1 MDKWIKKTL
10 LIILVAYVV
19 VFVFSKPETA
29 ADLVKSTV
37 GGFFDSLFTF
47 FATLVAA

>member
-1 MDKWIKKTL
+1 MDKWIKKAL
-10 LIILVAYVV
+10 LIVLVTYVV
-19 VFVFSKPETA
+19 VFVISKPETA
-29 ADLVKSTV
+29 ADSVKSTV

>member
-10 LIILVAYVV
+10 LIVLVTYFV
-19 VFVFSKPETA
+19 VFVISKPETA
-29 ADLVKSTV
+29 ADSVKSTV

-47 FATLVAA
+47 FATLVAE

>member
-10 LIILVAYVV
+10 LIVLVTYVV
-19 VFVFSKPETA
+19 VFVISKPETA
-29 ADLVKSTV
+29 ADSVKSTV